1 VQISARQRTKPQVNG
16 LRRLNPSKNVPS
28 QQTGAG
34 GAPWWVK
41 IRRWSPVVVGSGAA
55 GSFLVFVVVV
65 PGKDLGALSL

>member
-1 VQISARQRTKPQVNG
+1 MPELVGDGNAFGESQVS
-16 LRRLNPSKNVPS
+16 RP
-28 QQTGAG
+28 
-34 GAPWWVK
+34 APVAHRWWVK